1 MVRVPPFHPLRM
13 PAAKVTCPHCETPV
27 EIQVTAVTRSRPCP
41 QCGQSIML
49 QVAGR
54 TSRLKHKAL
63 LMAPTPPT
71 DNCLPKPD
79 LSDGSPMVPGDA
91 FERMCLDP
99 ELIRTRKQFMAG
111 VACVC
116 VCVVVAGVQHFR
128 QPAPRPPEP
137 VTPAVVASST
147 TPAPVR
153 SGMPSPLVG
162 GAGMSSGLPS
172 RISFRP
178 ASREDRGRAED
189 EPLSVLEQ
197 FLRAATVDEKLVLV
211 HDPIQVE
218 PAMRAYYQTHQVG
231 ALSYNHIERQVI
243 SGGSFSEFRVVMR
256 DGTKKFAAVVTTPEG
271 PRVDWASFVALGDL
285 EWDQMRQKRPT
296 KPVLMRVL
304 ASAAQH
310 FTGPFSD
317 SVRLS
322 CVRFVPAANP
332 SATPV
337 YGYIPAESDLGRQI
351 FSWLASGGTEPVPLT
366 VKLCYPEGAGGHD
379 QAWISEVVVPGWVT
393 VASNSPRN
401 EGE

>member
-1 MVRVPPFHPLRM
+1 
-13 PAAKVTCPHCETPV
+13 
-27 EIQVTAVTRSRPCP
+27 
-41 QCGQSIML
+41 ML

-71 DNCLPKPD
+71 DNYLPKPD
-79 LSDGSPMVPGDA
+79 LSDGAPMMPGDA

-99 ELIRTRKQFMAG
+99 ELVRTRKQFMAG

-116 VCVVVAGVQHFR
+116 ACIVIAGVLHFR
-128 QPAPRPPEP
+128 QPAPRP
-137 VTPAVVASST
+137 VAPAVVVTEPSA

-153 SGMPSPLVG
+153 TGMPSPLVG
-162 GAGMSSGLPS
+162 GAGAPAGQPN

-178 ASREDRGRAED
+178 AKPEDKGPSAD
-189 EPLSVLEQ
+189 EPQSVLEQ
-197 FLRAATVDEKLVLV
+197 FLNAATVDEKLVLV
-211 HDPIQVE
+211 NDSVQVE

-231 ALSYNHIERQVI
+231 AMSYKHIERQVI

-256 DGTKKFAAVVTTPEG
+256 DGTRKFAAVVTTPEG

-285 EWDQMRQKRPT
+285 EWEQMRQKRPA

-304 ASAAQH
+304 ASSANH
-310 FTGPFSD
+310 FTGAFSD
-317 SVRLS
+317 SSKLS
-322 CVRFVPAANP
+322 CVCFVPAGNP
-332 SATPV
+332 SASPV
-337 YGYIPAESDLGRQI
+337 YGYIPTGSDLGRQI
-351 FSWLASGGTEPVPLT
+351 LSWLASGGGEPVPLT
-366 VKLCYPEGAGGHD
+366 VKLCYPEGAVSHD

-393 VASNSPRN
+393 VASNLPQG

>member
-1 MVRVPPFHPLRM
+1 M

-71 DNCLPKPD
+71 DNQLPKPD
-79 LSDGSPMVPGDA
+79 LSESSPMVPGDA

-99 ELIRTRKQFMAG
+99 ELIRTRRQLTMG
-111 VACVC
+111 VASVC
-116 VCVVVAGVQHFR
+116 VCIVIAAVLHFR
-128 QPAPRPPEP
+128 QPPPRPMEP
-137 VTPAVVASST
+137 AAPAVAVAATEPST

-153 SGMPSPLVG
+153 TGMPSPLMG
-162 GAGMSSGLPS
+162 GAGAPAGVPN

-178 ASREDRGRAED
+178 ANREEKGRAAD
-189 EPLSVLEQ
+189 ESQSVLEQ
-197 FLRAATVDEKLVLV
+197 FLSAATVDEKLVLV
-211 HDPIQVE
+211 NDSIQVE

-231 ALSYNHIERQVI
+231 ALSYSHIERQVI

-285 EWDQMRQKRPT
+285 EWEQMRQKRPA

-304 ASAAQH
+304 ASAANH
-310 FTGPFSD
+310 FTGAFSD
-317 SVRLS
+317 SEKLS
-322 CVRFVPAANP
+322 CVRFVPAGNP
-332 SATPV
+332 SASPV
-337 YGYIPAESDLGRQI
+337 YGYIPTGSDLGRQI
-351 FSWLASGGTEPVPLT
+351 LTWLASGGSDPVPLT
-366 VKLCYPEGAGGHD
+366 VKLCYPEGAVSHD

-393 VASNSPRN
+393 VASNSPRS